1 MGYSVSAA
9 LAELI
14 RSNSNFFNAAAA
26 ATQSWLTFWTPLSH
40 QQGCAMNGVVTT
52 DSGCFPDNNDIIID
66 CSTYITA
73 GISMFA
79 GLQQNVSIQEKY
91 TPWSAVAPAVRA
103 YFCFP
108 D

>member
-1 MGYSVSAA
+1 
-9 LAELI
+9 
-14 RSNSNFFNAAAA
+14 
-26 ATQSWLTFWTPLSH
+26 
-40 QQGCAMNGVVTT
+40 MNGVITT
-52 DSGCFPDNNDIIID
+52 DLGCFPYSNDNGID

-103 YFCFP
+103 YFRFP